1 MKLRFGLATLF
12 LAFATAPMPAAADS
26 WVYIGRNTYGS
37 VYDVDWDSLRR
48 EGDMVTFTL
57 RVKYGPSGPT
67 GEADGYVAHRS
78 ANCADRSYADLQ
90 TDYMKNGSVL
100 KSSGEEEKRTA
111 TSTSIAGEVLSKV
124 CAR

>member
-1 MKLRFGLATLF
+1 MKLRYGLSTLC
-12 LAFATAPMPAAADS
+12 LAFALAPTPAAADN

-48 EGDMVTFTL
+48 DGNMVTFTI
-57 RVKYGPSGPT
+57 RVNYGPNGPK

-90 TDYMKNGSVL
+90 TDYMKNGSL
-100 KSSGEEEKRTA
+100 LRSSGQEEKRTA
-111 TSTSIAGEVLSKV
+111 TPESIAGEVLSKV

>member
-1 MKLRFGLATLF
+1 MKLRIGLLSLCVA
-12 LAFATAPMPAAADS
+12 LAPTPARADN

-48 EGDMVTFTL
+48 EGDMVTFML
-57 RVKYGPSGPT
+57 RVNYGQNGPKA
-67 GEADGYVAHRS
+67 EADGYVAHRS

-90 TDYMKNGSVL
+90 TDYMKNGSL
-100 KSSGEEEKRTA
+100 LRSSGEEEKRTA
-111 TSTSIAGEVLSKV
+111 RPESIAGEVLNKV

>member
-1 MKLRFGLATLF
+1 MKLRIGLLSLCVA
-12 LAFATAPMPAAADS
+12 LAPTPARADS

-67 GEADGYVAHRS
+67 GEATGYVAHRS

-90 TDYMKNGSVL
+90 TDYMKNDAL
-100 KSSGEEEKRTA
+100 LRSSGEEAKRTA
-111 TSTSIAGEVLSKV
+111 APESIAGEVLSKV